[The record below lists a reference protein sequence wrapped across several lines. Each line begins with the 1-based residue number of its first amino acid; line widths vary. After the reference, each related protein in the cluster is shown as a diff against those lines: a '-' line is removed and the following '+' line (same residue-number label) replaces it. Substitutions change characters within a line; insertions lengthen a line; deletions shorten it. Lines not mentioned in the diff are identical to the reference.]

1 MTIFKLFLDQTRLSG
16 TIQIFS
22 GGYAALAVFKLPLDQ
37 ISVKLFLAGIL
48 IREHPRDD
56 SVLAIVNFDSA

>member
-22 GGYAALAVFKLPLDQ
+22 GGYAALAVFKLLLDQ
-37 ISVKLFLAGIL
+37 TSLSGTIQIFSSQYAVTI
-48 IREHPRDD
+48 
-56 SVLAIVNFDSA
+56 